1 MAFAIV
7 VFHLHRTNYN
17 VFSQEVVDVENL
29 SPAVEDEGCDAEVL
43 SSVAAEATL
52 TDKQVH

>member
-17 VFSQEVVDVENL
+17 VFPQEVVDVENL

-43 SSVAAEATL
+43 SSVAAEAML